1 VGSRRFVLA
10 SASPA
15 RRRLLE
21 SAGLAP
27 QVLPSGFDE
36 QALTAST
43 PHELAALLAAGKARA
58 VAARERDA
66 LVLGCDSLLE
76 LDGVAYGKPGSP
88 AQARERWALMAGRSG
103 TLHTGHCLLEV
114 SGGRPARELVETA
127 STTVH
132 FGRPDQTEIE
142 AYVDSGEPL
151 AVAGAFTLDGLG
163 GWFVTGIEGDHG
175 TVLGL
180 SLPLLRRMLGRLG
193 VRVTDLWT

>member
-1 VGSRRFVLA
+1 
-10 SASPA
+10 
-15 RRRLLE
+15 
-21 SAGLAP
+21 
-27 QVLPSGFDE
+27 VLPSGFDE
-36 QALTAST
+36 DGITAPT
-43 PHELAALLAAGKARA
+43 PHELAALLAAGKART

-76 LDGVAYGKPGSP
+76 LDGVAYGKPASA

-103 TLHTGHCLLEV
+103 ILHTGHCLLDV
-114 SGGRPARELVETA
+114 RAGRPERELVETA

-132 FGRPDQTEIE
+132 FGRPDDAEVE

-180 SLPLLRRMLGRLG
+180 SLPLLRRMLARLG
-193 VRVTDLWT
+193 VRVTDLWV

>member
-1 VGSRRFVLA
+1 MGSRRFVLA

-27 QVLPSGFDE
+27 EVQPSGFDE
-36 QALTAST
+36 GALSAPT
-43 PHELAALLAAGKARA
+43 PHQLAAALAAGKARA
-58 VAARERDA
+58 VGARERDA

-76 LDGVAYGKPGSP
+76 LDGVAYGKPESP
-88 AQARERWALMAGRSG
+88 GQARERWALMAGRSG
-103 TLHTGHCLLEV
+103 TLHTGHCLLDLRA
-114 SGGRPARELVETA
+114 GQPTRELVETA

-132 FGRPDQTEIE
+132 FGRPDDAEIE
-142 AYVDSGEPL
+142 AYIDSGEPL

-193 VRVTDLWT
+193 VRVTDLWA